1 MSKDVEGEVRSIKIE
16 RENPFSL
23 YLEMPDVGYAE
34 YVLRMLIDIGISS
47 SNGMGLAPISWTE
60 IKSWDE
66 VTRGSLRPWEAE
78 TIMEL
83 SRHFVSKFNEYD
95 KKNVY
100 SDHVVIEDPVIDKA
114 KVADKVGAFFKMLI
128 ARRNESE

>member
-1 MSKDVEGEVRSIKIE
+1 
-16 RENPFSL
+16 
-23 YLEMPDVGYAE
+23 
-34 YVLRMLIDIGISS
+34 
-47 SNGMGLAPISWTE
+47 MGLAPISWTE